1 MTTKRICLRKR
12 YQTLGM
18 LTEPMSMFR
27 FTTSLFLS
35 NSGTRDHLSRIDN
48 EILRSTFLAEMV
60 WKLNEIKFEALNFDY
75 PNLIKIFHFL
85 QKSIMLFTQKSQHI
99 FCRKI
104 ILNSINAKLSDIS
117 HLLPWQRY
125 PFPQL
130 QCTCSSWLFI
140 KYYMISC
147 ASAGINTT
155 H

>member
-1 MTTKRICLRKR
+1 MPDASYGHSCDRPKPITKNCCSQSITFKNQALGWLQREYVCRKR

-48 EILRSTFLAEMV
+48 AILRSTFLAEMV
-60 WKLNEIKFEALNFDY
+60 WKLNEIKFEALNIDY
-75 PNLIKIFHFL
+75 PNLVKIFHFL

-104 ILNSINAKLSDIS
+104 ILNSMNYFL
-117 HLLPWQRY
+117 
-125 PFPQL
+125 
-130 QCTCSSWLFI
+130 
-140 KYYMISC
+140 
-147 ASAGINTT
+147 
-155 H
+155 